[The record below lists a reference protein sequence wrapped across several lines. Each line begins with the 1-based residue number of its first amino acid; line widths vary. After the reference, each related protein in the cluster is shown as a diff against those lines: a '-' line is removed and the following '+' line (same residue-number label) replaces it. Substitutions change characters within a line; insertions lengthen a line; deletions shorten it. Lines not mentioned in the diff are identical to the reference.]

1 MYCNLLFTTCT
12 ITFTLTVTYH
22 LLLTKTVTLLTLTD
36 LLLTARGHHKK
47 KKVHKAVKKMVIKF
61 LVFLYVMQQA
71 IRLFMYSA
79 QTFILFKF
87 MLIASV
93 YVLTNVLKVWTLI
106 TWHHHEKHA
115 PKVLYIE
122 PKIKHV
128 TQHHD
133 IHHSPAVHHDEY
145 SPEGYEYEPSAHD
158 SGLLWPRSDD
168 AQRLAYNMQI
178 PDHAQAQTAPQ
189 YTHP

>member
-1 MYCNLLFTTCT
+1 
-12 ITFTLTVTYH
+12 
-22 LLLTKTVTLLTLTD
+22 
-36 LLLTARGHHKK
+36 
-47 KKVHKAVKKMVIKF
+47 
-61 LVFLYVMQQA
+61 MQQA

-106 TWHHHEKHA
+106 SWHHHEKHA

-133 IHHSPAVHHDEY
+133 IHTGPVHHEEY

-158 SGLLWPRSDD
+158 SGLVWPRSDSDD
-168 AQRLAYNMQI
+168 AQRLAYYKQI
-178 PDHAQAQTAPQ
+178 PPHAHAQAQAQATPQ
-189 YTHP
+189 YTP